1 MLNKSASS
9 QATWALL
16 TEGVTRARL
25 ESHRIRHM
33 LNRVLKLVED
43 SEEKDHIYQI
53 AGDVIVGVPE
63 RMDQLDVA
71 LDRTGLALSRMGIDF
86 LDSRLSLSD
95 KRLVED
101 AVSSAFGK
109 PQHRESAEERVASKY
124 LERAGKHEA
133 V

>member
-1 MLNKSASS
+1 MSNIKTASS

-33 LNRVLKLVED
+33 FNRVLKLVED
-43 SEEKDHIYQI
+43 SKEKEHIYQI
-53 AGDVIVGVPE
+53 SGDVIVGVPE

-71 LDRTGLALSRMGIDF
+71 LDRTSLALAKMGEDF
-86 LDSRLSLSD
+86 LSARLSISD
-95 KRLVED
+95 KTLVED

-109 PQHRESAEERVASKY
+109 PNKKESEASERVASKY
-124 LERAGKHEA
+124 LKTRK